1 MFLNKGGM
9 KMKIFQIKYIK
20 SKLDEITID
29 SLKKS
34 SGIFLWW
41 LIRTALLFGLSFILV
56 YPMLFMLSNAFKPV
70 IENYDPSIIWIP
82 KSLSLANFQNAIE
95 VMQFPISLSNTITV
109 NMVTA
114 LIQIFSCLIIGYG
127 FARFKFT
134 GKGLLFAMVLITII
148 VPQQTI
154 ASSLY
159 KNFSD
164 LKLINSNLL
173 FYIPALL
180 GIGLKSGLYIFVFR
194 QFFRGIPKELDD
206 AATVDGCGT
215 FKIFY
220 RIMLPNAM
228 SALITVFLFSIV
240 WQWSDFYGPA
250 MFLGKST
257 IATSLYNFTTNLS
270 QLPGMAN
277 NIWDP
282 FFVST
287 RIQAACLLSIAP
299 LIIIYIFT
307 QRYFVEG
314 IERTGLVG

>member
-1 MFLNKGGM
+1 
-9 KMKIFQIKYIK
+9 MKIELIKNRIK
-20 SKLDEITID
+20 IRLNTFTLDTIRKD
-29 SLKKS
+29 S
-34 SGIFLWW
+34 GRILWW
-41 LIRTALLFGLSFILV
+41 LIRTGLLFGLSFILV
-56 YPMLFMLSNAFKPV
+56 YPMLFMLSNSFKPV
-70 IENYDPSIIWIP
+70 IENYDPSVIWIP
-82 KSLSLANFQNAIE
+82 KSLTLQNFINAID
-95 VMQFPISLSNTITV
+95 VMQFPVALANTISV

-134 GKGLLFAMVLITII
+134 GRGILFAMVLLTII

-173 FYIPALL
+173 FYIPALM
-180 GIGLKSGLYIFVFR
+180 GMGLKSGLYIFVFR
-194 QFFRGIPKELDD
+194 QFFRGLPKDLED

-215 FKIFY
+215 FKIFF

-228 SALITVFLFSIV
+228 PALFTVFLFSIV

-250 MFLGKST
+250 MYLGKST
-257 IATSLYNFTTNLS
+257 IATALYNFTTNLAE
-270 QLPGMAN
+270 LPGMGN

-287 RIQAACLLSIAP
+287 RIQAACLLSVLP
-299 LIIIYIFT
+299 LIVIYIFT